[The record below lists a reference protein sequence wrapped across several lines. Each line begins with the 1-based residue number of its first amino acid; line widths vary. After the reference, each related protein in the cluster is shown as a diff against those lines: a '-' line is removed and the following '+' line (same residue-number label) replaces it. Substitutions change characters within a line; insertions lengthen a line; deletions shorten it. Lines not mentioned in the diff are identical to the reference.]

1 MNLNQLFATSLVVAV
16 LALLAWTLLDVWRT
30 QRHAR
35 RGLYRDP
42 PLFVDQ
48 WTTEQRQRLAAL
60 NHPAP
65 KGFAAQRKAEK

>member
-1 MNLNQLFATSLVVAV
+1 MTLHQLFASSLVVAV
-16 LALLAWTLLDVWRT
+16 LALFVWTLVDVWRT

-35 RGLYRDP
+35 RRTHRDP

-65 KGFAAQRKAEK
+65 KGFAAQRKAKQ